1 MTVTI
6 YDEIKS
12 HEENCLVDAGVRY
25 IDVLSAL
32 LNKKDVYAVLGSN
45 ADSIDREKVF
55 QTLSEIMGCDDDAI
69 YNLWLEDAPF

>member
-12 HEENCLVDAGVRY
+12 HEEDCLVDEGVRY

-32 LNKKDVYAVLGSN
+32 LNKKDVYSVLGSD

-55 QTLSEIMGCDDDAI
+55 NTLSEILGCEYDTI
-69 YNLWLEDAPF
+69 YNLWLADSPF

>member
-6 YDEIKS
+6 YSEIKS

-32 LNKKDVYAVLGSN
+32 LNKKDVYSVLGSD

-55 QTLSEIMGCDDDAI
+55 QTLSEIMGCEYDAI
-69 YNLWLEDAPF
+69 YNLWLDGAPF

>member
-6 YDEIKS
+6 YSEIKS
-12 HEENCLVDAGVRY
+12 HEENSLVDAGVRY

-32 LNKKDVYAVLGSN
+32 LNKKDVYAVLGSY

-55 QTLSEIMGCDDDAI
+55 QTLSEIMGCEYDAI
-69 YNLWLEDAPF
+69 YNLWI